1 VRTREVFRQWGIEPR
16 LVDAGVLLESVTV
29 HSAAP
34 GGAPLASIDFS
45 PLADEADRPG
55 LLVLEQGE
63 TERLLLEAVGESGM
77 CDVRFGA
84 EAVALAPGPEGVRL
98 TIREGEAERSL
109 EGAFVVGCDGAGSFV
124 RGALGLPFEGHTYAL
139 RPMLADVRLAD
150 ARDALP
156 WPRLRG
162 IRGGVT
168 AALRLRKGLWRII
181 SLQGADAPGD
191 EQVAASEVEQRVR
204 EALGEGAVE
213 IVWASRFRIHLRS
226 SPRFRVGRVLLAGD
240 AAHIHSPVGGLGM
253 NAGIQDAHN
262 LAWKLAFALRGGD
275 PERLLASYEVE
286 RRAVTV
292 EGVSRYADFL
302 TRTFLQT
309 PPPLRAAAFLLLR
322 LGLALPPLRRRML
335 RRTTMIDLDCPASP
349 LLDARERAAGVRLP
363 NLELRSPEGAVSRL
377 HDLLPA
383 APVILDIAEERPFA
397 ARLPLPTV
405 ICIGPG
411 GHRDRS
417 GRLRGL
423 LGHRDG
429 WILVRPDGHIAWA
442 RDRLEGMAEAA
453 RRALGT

>member
-1 VRTREVFRQWGIEPR
+1 
-16 LVDAGVLLESVTV
+16 
-29 HSAAP
+29 
-34 GGAPLASIDFS
+34 
-45 PLADEADRPG
+45 
-55 LLVLEQGE
+55 
-63 TERLLLEAVGESGM
+63 M

-84 EAVALAPGPEGVRL
+84 EAVALEPGPEGARL
-98 TIREGEAERSL
+98 TVREGTAERSL
-109 EGAFVVGCDGAGSFV
+109 EAAFLVGCDGAGSFV
-124 RGALGLPFEGHTYAL
+124 RGALGLPFEGLTYAL

-162 IRGGVT
+162 TRGGLT
-168 AALRLRKGLWRII
+168 AALRLRPGLWRLIR
-181 SLQGADAPGD
+181 LQGPDAADS
-191 EQVAASEVEQRVR
+191 EEVAASEVEQRVR
-204 EALGEGAVE
+204 ETLGEGPVE

-309 PPPLRAAAFLLLR
+309 PTPLRAAAFLLLR
-322 LGLALPPLRRRML
+322 LGLALPPLLRRML
-335 RRTTMIDLDCPASP
+335 RRTTMIDLDYPASP
-349 LLDARERAAGVRLP
+349 LLDARERAAGLRLP
-363 NLELRSPEGAVSRL
+363 NLELRSPEGAVIRL

-383 APVILDIAEERPFA
+383 APVILDVAEERPFA
-397 ARLPLPTV
+397 ADLPLPTV
-405 ICIGPG
+405 IRIGPG

-442 RDRLEGMAEAA
+442 RDRLDGMAEAA
-453 RRALGT
+453 RRGLGT

>member
-1 VRTREVFRQWGIEPR
+1 LTSEHSKAPGIHVRTREVFRQWGIEPR

-29 HSAAP
+29 HSAMP
-34 GGAPLASIDFS
+34 GRGPLASIDFS

-63 TERLLLEAVGESGM
+63 TERLLL
-77 CDVRFGA
+77 D
-84 EAVALAPGPEGVRL
+84 PGPEGARV
-98 TIREGEAERSL
+98 TVREGAAERSL
-109 EGAFVVGCDGAGSFV
+109 EAAFVVGCDGAGSFV

-150 ARDALP
+150 ERDALP
-156 WPRLRG
+156 WPRMRST
-162 IRGGVT
+162 RGGLT
-168 AALRLRKGLWRII
+168 AALRLRPGLWRII
-181 SLQGADAPGD
+181 RLQGADAPGD
-191 EQVAASEVEQRVR
+191 EQVAAREVEQRIG
-204 EALGEGAVE
+204 ETLGEGPFE
-213 IVWASRFRIHLRS
+213 TVWASRFRIHLRS

-240 AAHIHSPVGGLGM
+240 AAHIHSPAGGLGM

-262 LAWKLAFALRGGD
+262 LAWKLATALGGGD
-275 PERLLASYEVE
+275 AERLLESYKVE

-309 PPPLRAAAFLLLR
+309 PPPVRALAFLVLR
-322 LGLALPPLRRRML
+322 LGMAAPPLRRRML
-335 RRTTMIDLDCPASP
+335 RRTTMIDLDYPASP
-349 LLDARERAAGVRLP
+349 LLDRRERAAGLRLP
-363 NLELRSPEGAVSRL
+363 NLELRSPEGAVIRL

-383 APVILDIAEERPFA
+383 APVILDVAEERPFA
-397 ARLPLPTV
+397 AELPLPTV
-405 ICIGPG
+405 IRIGPG

-423 LGHRDG
+423 LGRRDG

-442 RDRLEGMAEAA
+442 RDRLDGMAEAA